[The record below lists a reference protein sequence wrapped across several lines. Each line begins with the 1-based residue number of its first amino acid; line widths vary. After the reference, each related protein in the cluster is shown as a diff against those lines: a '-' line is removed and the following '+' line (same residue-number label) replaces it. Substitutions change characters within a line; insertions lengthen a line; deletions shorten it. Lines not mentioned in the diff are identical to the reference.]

1 MAPPGRR
8 TAAGKMPSCLPVRN
22 TQPLVWAGA
31 PVGHWPEQEVTSER
45 WAWLGIHCHET
56 GAGDREW
63 SGMIAER
70 ILMGLLLGG
79 VAVGCVLVL
88 YPFLSAL
95 LWAGILVYTTWP
107 VFEWLRFHLHLRR
120 AWAALLM
127 VTLTAVVLVLP
138 IGVAAPGSAE
148 DVTHLRHVIMESLRG
163 GLPDSP
169 LWVFDIPL
177 IGTVIGDLWNRWAA
191 DISVMLE
198 ALRPYFGLVVE
209 NGLSLLLGIANGVL
223 MFLLALFVAFFF
235 YVYGEP
241 IAARVSLLL
250 HRIAG
255 VQAERLITV
264 TGATVRGVVYGILGT
279 AVVQG
284 ILTALGLWLSGVPRP
299 VLLGTV
305 AGLLAVLPIGA
316 PLVWI
321 PAALW
326 LLGSGHVSWG
336 IFLAIY
342 GVGAISG
349 ADSLIRPWFI
359 SRGAQLPFLLTVL
372 GVLGGAVAFGLLG
385 IFLGPVLLGIGFT
398 LVNEW
403 ARGADP
409 RQAAVDH

>member
-1 MAPPGRR
+1 
-8 TAAGKMPSCLPVRN
+8 
-22 TQPLVWAGA
+22 
-31 PVGHWPEQEVTSER
+31 
-45 WAWLGIHCHET
+45 
-56 GAGDREW
+56 
-63 SGMIAER
+63 MIAER

-79 VAVGCVLVL
+79 VAIGCVLVL

-107 VFEWLRFHLHLRR
+107 VFDWLRLHLRLR
-120 AWAALLM
+120 RIWAALLM
-127 VTLTAVVLVLP
+127 VLLTAVVLVLP
-138 IGVAAPGSAE
+138 IAVAAPGSAD
-148 DVTHLRHVIMESLRG
+148 DVTHLRHVIMDGLRA

-169 LWVFDIPL
+169 RWVFDIPL
-177 IGTVIGDLWNRWAA
+177 VGNTIGDLWNRWAA

-198 ALRPYFGLVVE
+198 ALRPYFGIVVE

-235 YVYGEP
+235 YVYGDP
-241 IAARVSLLL
+241 IAGRLRLLL

-284 ILTALGLWLSGVPRP
+284 ILTAFGLWLSGVPRP
-299 VLLGTV
+299 VLLGGV

-321 PAALW
+321 PASIW
-326 LLGSGHVSWG
+326 LVSSGHLGWG

-349 ADSLIRPWFI
+349 SDSLIRPWFI

-372 GVLGGAVAFGLLG
+372 GVLGGALAFGLLG
-385 IFLGPVLLGIGFT
+385 IFLGPVLLGIGYT

-409 RQAAVDH
+409 RKAAVEN